1 MIWKWLKLLRNN
13 RLHFAGAILLAVATI
28 VTGIGLMSTSG
39 YLISRAAQRPM
50 IVDLFMI
57 TAAVRFFGISR
68 AVVRYFDRLV
78 SHDLTFKILLY
89 MRSKVYRSI
98 DSMSLAWLMGRRP
111 GDLLARLVTDIEAL
125 QNAYLRIV
133 SPVITA
139 VLISFLTI
147 LALWFFDPLLALA
160 TFFFHVLSGII
171 VPVISVQM
179 AKGRGKADVN
189 TRAGLKVLL
198 VDKIQGLQDVLW
210 LGRKKSTTDEFS
222 GMQQKLDGI
231 QLKNAGASGILEG
244 LSSLFA
250 NTGMFTVLILAIPL
264 VMRGEIPGVMLAMLS
279 LGVLSSFEAMQV
291 LGNSFLQLENSV
303 ESSRR
308 LFSLTENQTSEKQIP
323 QSQNFPKN
331 QNLSFRN
338 VSFSYEKEHITLQN
352 INFEIPASSKT
363 AIVGPTGSGKSTLIN
378 LILKFWEPQSGEIL
392 LGDTNIMNL
401 DDNQLRSIFT
411 LASQDV
417 FIFNRSFREN
427 LLVANPLATEEVMTD
442 KLNSVGLQFLA
453 DKLNIETGNQGM
465 KLSGGERQLFSIA
478 RSLMKKTPVLILDEP
493 SANLDI
499 DTERRVFDLILERS
513 KDQTLILITHR
524 LLNMEKMDQILVM
537 SKGEIVEQGTHES
550 LVKGDTLYSRMY
562 RQQMELIRD

>member
-1 MIWKWLKLLRNN
+1 MIWKWMKLLRNY
-13 RLHFAGAILLAVATI
+13 RLHFALALFLAAATVI
-28 VTGIGLMSTSG
+28 TGIGLMISSG

-98 DSMSLAWLMGRRP
+98 DSMSMAWLMGRRP

-133 SPVITA
+133 SPVFTA

-147 LALWFFDPLLALA
+147 LALWFFDPLLAIA
-160 TFFFHVLSGII
+160 TLFFHALSGIL

-179 AKGRGKADVN
+179 AKGRGKADVY
-189 TRAGLKVLL
+189 TRAGLKVFL

-210 LGRKKSTTDEFS
+210 LGRKKNTIAEFS
-222 GMQQKLDGI
+222 GMQQELNDI
-231 QLKNAGASGILEG
+231 QHKNAGVSGILEG
-244 LSSLFA
+244 LSSLFT
-250 NTGMFTVLILAIPL
+250 NLGMFAVLVLAIPL
-264 VMRGEIPGVMLAMLS
+264 VMQGEIPGVMLAMLT
-279 LGVLSSFEAMQV
+279 LGVLSSFEAMQA
-291 LGNSFLQLENSV
+291 LGNSFLQFENSV

-308 LFSLTENQTSEKQIP
+308 LFSLTENHTPKQIP
-323 QSQNFPKN
+323 LSQNLPDDH
-331 QNLSFRN
+331 NLSFRN
-338 VSFSYEKEHITLQN
+338 VSFSYEKENITLQN
-352 INFEIPASSKT
+352 INFDIAAGSKT

-378 LILKFWEPQSGEIL
+378 LILKFWEPKSGEIL
-392 LGDTNIMNL
+392 LGDTNIKKL
-401 DDNQLRSIFT
+401 DDSDLRALCTI
-411 LASQDV
+411 ASQDV

-427 LLVANPLATEEVMTD
+427 LLIANPLATDELITD
-442 KLNSVGLQFLA
+442 VLKSVGLEFLV

-478 RSLMKKTPVLILDEP
+478 RSLMKKAHVWILDEP
-493 SANLDI
+493 SANLDVN
-499 DTERRVFDLILERS
+499 TEQKIFKMILEQS
-513 KDQTLILITHR
+513 HDQTLIVITHR
-524 LLNMEKMDQILVM
+524 LINMDQMDQIIVM
-537 SKGEIVEQGTHES
+537 DRGEIVEQGTHQS
-550 LVKGDTLYSRMY
+550 LLTKDAFYSKMY